1 MEEGNGSEL
10 PSGPQRLYKIK
21 EVVQRQRKDSDDES
35 TPDIEFD
42 YNDEDSL
49 SNEISELYSYTE
61 YPEYNQNQAAFN
73 DLLSSYAFH
82 DNSQSWGRCSL
93 QEKRRYIHNLANLM
107 DASKPE
113 ERMRAIRAVL
123 YLCQGVWL
131 ECQSDAE
138 CFQNMKENVN
148 LLYDCGMFSAF
159 IELLDMEIENQTTA
173 SNACR
178 KLAINIS
185 DSTELRVILSVLY
198 TMVQI
203 LRNHPDDLF
212 REEFQEELNTPI
224 NGELLSTRLFSMITK
239 FCSGTSP
246 HFPMKKV
253 LLLLWKVLLTSLGG
267 FETLRRLK
275 DENRINNNLEAVQE
289 DTVTVSRQMRPASPP
304 AICPDEGGGNLR
316 KGWGAYSQGARK
328 LKAAKQNHVDLGLNP
343 EDEDE
348 EIDFDNSSSSSSTPT
363 EGGDA
368 DKKDSVF
375 SNDVSG
381 SEPVDEPI
389 ERIPSTSPEDSVVN
403 RSLRILPWT
412 PKVRMG
418 DLDQFLEY
426 SRVKFV
432 GYSLRDDR
440 TTLAGLPDPIHE
452 AVKILKKHMYIS
464 LSEKQI
470 EKENNIMNRPML
482 HRNESPELTPTEI
495 LYRAMLPSL
504 PQNIISLLKILLAA
518 APTSK
523 AKIDSINIM
532 TDVIPDEIPVT
543 LMQSMKLGTDVHR
556 HKEIIVKAV
565 SAILLL
571 LLKHFKVNHI
581 YQFEFMSQHLVF
593 ANCIPLV
600 LKFFNQK
607 MSAYISSKNN
617 IALLDFPS
625 CVIGEQPVLT
635 EETIKVGDTSPYCS
649 RIMFS
654 CINLLRVL
662 NKLTKWKQSR
672 IMMLVVFKSTPILQK
687 TLKVRHA
694 MFQLYALKL
703 LKMQTKY
710 LGRTWRKSHM
720 KILTSIY
727 TQVRHRLNDDW
738 AYGNDIDSHPMDFQ
752 AEESELRAA
761 VDRFHCRRY
770 ECLNSGT
777 NEGGDLR
784 NGGPKDMFSD
794 EWYFEPVDN
803 CISSVL
809 SQEIELM
816 PEFKQNYEQ
825 WLNREVFKTE
835 IKWEL
840 LLEEHKKQL

>member
-1 MEEGNGSEL
+1 MEREEGNS
-10 PSGPQRLYKIK
+10 SGIPTGPPRLSKIK
-21 EVVQRQRKDSDDES
+21 EVVQRQRKDSEDEGS
-35 TPDIEFD
+35 PDIDFE
-42 YNDEDSL
+42 YNDDDSL
-49 SNEISELYSYTE
+49 PNEISELYSYTE
-61 YPEYNQNQAAFN
+61 YPEYNLNQQSFN
-73 DLLSSYAFH
+73 ELLLYFRFK
-82 DNSQSWGRCSL
+82 DKSWGHL
-93 QEKRRYIHNLANLM
+93 NMDEKRRYIMNLANM
-107 DASKPE
+107 IDVSKPD
-113 ERMRAIRAVL
+113 ERMKAIRAFL
-123 YLCQGVWL
+123 YLCQGCWL

-138 CFQNMKENVN
+138 CFQSIEENVV
-148 LLYDCGMFSAF
+148 LLYDCGIFTAF
-159 IELLDMEIENQTTA
+159 VELLDMEIENQVTA
-173 SNACR
+173 SHACR
-178 KLAINIS
+178 KLAVNIN
-185 DSTELRVILSVLY
+185 DSIELRVILSVIY
-198 TMVQI
+198 TMVHV
-203 LRNHPDDLF
+203 LRVHPDEFF
-212 REEFQEELNTPI
+212 RKEFQDELNTPI
-224 NGELLSTRLFSMITK
+224 KGELLAIRLFSMITK

-267 FETLRRLK
+267 FETLKKLK
-275 DENRINNNLEAVQE
+275 DEIREKNNLEAVIE
-289 DTVTVSRQMRPASPP
+289 DTVTISKQMRPASPP
-304 AICPDEGGGNLR
+304 AACTEFGDPGNNFR
-316 KGWGAYSQGARK
+316 KAGLSSYSQGARR
-328 LKAAKQNHVDLGLNP
+328 LKAPKQHHIDLGMNP
-343 EDEDE
+343 DDDDDDVE
-348 EIDFDNSSSSSSTPT
+348 FDNSLQGS
-363 EGGDA
+363 DN
-368 DKKDSVF
+368 DKRSVF
-375 SNDVSG
+375 SNDISG
-381 SEPVDEPI
+381 SEVVDDNI
-389 ERIPSTSPEDSVVN
+389 DRIASTSPETSIIN
-403 RSLRILPWT
+403 PGIRALPWT

-418 DLDQFLEY
+418 DLDQFLDY
-426 SRVKFV
+426 SRLKFV
-432 GYSLRDDR
+432 GYSLREDR

-452 AVKILKKHMYIS
+452 AVKVLKKHMYIS

-470 EKENNIMNRPML
+470 ESENNILNRPIL
-482 HRNESPELTPTEI
+482 NKDVVPELTATEI
-495 LYRAMLPSL
+495 LYKAMLPSL
-504 PQNIISLLKILLAA
+504 PQNMISLLKILLAA

-523 AKIDSINIM
+523 AKTDSINIM
-532 TDVIPDEIPVT
+532 TDVIPDEIPIT
-543 LMQSMKLGTDVHR
+543 SIQSMKLGIDVHR

-607 MSAYISSKNN
+607 MSSYISSKNN

-635 EETIKVGDTSPYCS
+635 AETVEVGDTSVYCW

-710 LGRTWRKSHM
+710 LGRQWRKSHM

-738 AYGNDIDSHPMDFQ
+738 AYGNDVDSHPLDFQ
-752 AEESELRAA
+752 AEESELRTA

-770 ECLNSGT
+770 ECLNSSHD
-777 NEGGDLR
+777 GDFK
-784 NGGPKDMFSD
+784 NMTKDFFAD
-794 EWYFEPVDN
+794 DFHFESVDN

-816 PEFKQNYEQ
+816 PEFKQNYEK
-825 WLNREVFKTE
+825 WLNREVFKNRNKVGITS
-835 IKWEL
+835 
-840 LLEEHKKQL
+840 